1 LFPLFG
7 KEREGETVRQK
18 AMMSADWE
26 RERGRWAVSVL
37 FLRSKRDAERERGVG
52 GRARGGPGGKQEGRE
67 GASERASERGGEGAR
82 GRAREGKARKGGSE
96 RARERGEGQSGRKRR

>member
-26 RERGRWAVSVL
+26 RDLCRIAV
-37 FLRSKRDAERERGVG
+37 G
-52 GRARGGPGGKQEGRE
+52 
-67 GASERASERGGEGAR
+67 
-82 GRAREGKARKGGSE
+82 
-96 RARERGEGQSGRKRR
+96 